1 MYTCLPIAICIF
13 ISSVFLQISTVAL
26 SVAEGRISYFFK
38 NGILQTLALMALS
51 LIMI

>member
-26 SVAEGRISYFFK
+26 SVAEGHISIFLRTGSCK
-38 NGILQTLALMALS
+38 LWL
-51 LIMI
+51 